1 MSRRQEKFS
10 RERTGSGVNVANVL
24 PQDVLETEA
33 LRVRVVGPKAA
44 PKTEN
49 KRRGAAR
56 AA

>member
-1 MSRRQEKFS
+1 
-10 RERTGSGVNVANVL
+10 VNVANVL